1 MATKKGKTATKKPA
15 KMEKGKALQPVKP
28 LTEAITFNYGKI
40 GIKYGQQ

>member
-1 MATKKGKTATKKPA
+1 MATTKRKTATKKPA
-15 KMEKGKALQPVKP
+15 KMAKAKALQPVKP